1 MASKV
6 LKPRGPVVITTPDPE
21 ASNSLFIVVRTSL
34 IVLLM
39 AAPLAFGAVLPWGW
53 GAMTVA
59 ALCLLLLWAAGCAR
73 AGAVKLVWSPLYV
86 PLAAFL
92 ILAWAQIQFALTMDR
107 VGTREALIKLTAYTI
122 VFFLGQHMFA
132 DASPRVWRRTA
143 GAVALYAFAMAV
155 FAIIQLFASPGL
167 LYGFIKPRWG
177 GIVYG
182 PYVYHNAYAG
192 LMEVLIPVAVVF
204 AVSLRPRHPAKPF
217 LLFAIFVC
225 LVSVFLSGSRGGLIA
240 LAVEFALLAAAITLG
255 EPGARKR
262 ALIAGLILT
271 AIAGAAFSWLDPGEI
286 WKRWEAVAHTPEI
299 ALGDRDK
306 VTKDALRMSRD
317 HLAHGVGLGAFEMA
331 YPKYQT
337 INTDLVYD
345 YAHNDYAQL
354 FAEAGTL
361 GWILA
366 PASIVMF
373 VLLSFRRLRSRLEH
387 PTGWLQ
393 LGMAVAVC
401 GLLVHSL
408 FDFNLH
414 VPANAACFTLCAA
427 LATVHVTVPPPSPA
441 RRWRPPGTHLAT
453 TILPPDFSIL
463 IPPKEGPEE

>member
-1 MASKV
+1 MASKI
-6 LKPRGPVVITTPDPE
+6 LKPSAPAVITAPE
-21 ASNSLFIVVRTSL
+21 TDTSNSLFVLTRASL

-39 AAPLAFGAVLPWGW
+39 AAPLAFGAVLAWGW

-59 ALCLLLLWAAGCAR
+59 AICLLLLWAAGCAR
-73 AGAVKLVWSPLYV
+73 AGAVKLIWSPLYV
-86 PLAAFL
+86 PFVAFFLFAA
-92 ILAWAQIQFALTMDR
+92 AQIQFALTLDR
-107 VGTREALIKLTAYTI
+107 VGTRESLIKLTAYLI
-122 VFFLGQHMFA
+122 IFFLAQHLFA
-132 DASPRVWRRTA
+132 DAPQRVWRKTA

-167 LYGFIKPRWG
+167 LYGIIKPRWG
-177 GIVYG
+177 GVVYG

-204 AVSLRPRHPAKPF
+204 ALSLRPRHPGKPV

-240 LAVEFALLAAAITLG
+240 LAVEFALLAGAIFLG
-255 EPGARKR
+255 EPGTRKR
-262 ALIAGLILT
+262 ALVAGLVLT

-286 WKRWEAVAHTPEI
+286 WKRWEAMAHTPEI

-306 VTKDALRMSRD
+306 VTRDTLRMSRD

-337 INTDLVYD
+337 VNTDLVFD

-354 FAEAGTL
+354 FAETGIL

-366 PASIVMF
+366 PVAIAMF
-373 VLLSFRRLRSRLEH
+373 MVLSFRRLRSRLEH
-387 PTGWLQ
+387 QTGWLQ
-393 LGMAVAVC
+393 LGAAVAVC

-414 VPANAACFTLCAA
+414 IPANAAWFTLCAA
-427 LATVHVTVPPPSPA
+427 LATVQVTAPPPSP
-441 RRWRPPGTHLAT
+441 RRLWRPGAHLAT
-453 TILPPDFSIL
+453 TVLPPDFDIL
-463 IPPKEGPEE
+463 NPPNGSTEE